1 MQRAAMTVLGLTD
14 VATEKEVDD
23 EIKYHERR
31 KWLRPGKDKSARQS
45 VLIGQEKLI
54 DYHRCISE
62 LKGLA
67 CEKNLDEES
76 CGSITDEEGLM
87 YQDMTPNGNRCHIL
101 MDCLWTSKSQVLKRR
116 GRTRR
121 NSH

>member
-1 MQRAAMTVLGLTD
+1 MTVLGLTD
-14 VATEKEVDD
+14 VATKKEVDD

-76 CGSITDEEGLM
+76 CGSITDEFLLQGLSG
-87 YQDMTPNGNRCHIL
+87 TEVLTTRFSHLFSLLSLNSNGPGPFEHFF
-101 MDCLWTSKSQVLKRR
+101 
-116 GRTRR
+116 
-121 NSH
+121 